1 MAFEGLSEKLQN
13 VFKGLKGKGSL
24 TEADINA
31 AMREVKLALLEADVN
46 FKVVKEFVDSVKQKS
61 LGEEV
66 MASLTPGQQVIKIVN
81 DELTELMGGA
91 GSKLTYSPK
100 GFTVYMMVGLQ
111 GTGKTTTCGKLAN
124 YLKKNGKKPM
134 LCACDI
140 YRPAAIDQLEV
151 VGKAVDTPV
160 FTMRESREPEK
171 IALAAIKEAERKGCN
186 VLIVDTAGRLQ
197 IDEELMEELVRLK
210 GAIKPHEILL
220 VVDALTG
227 QDAVNA
233 AEGFNDRLGID
244 GIIMT
249 KMDGDSRGGAAL
261 SAKKVTGRPVK
272 FVGTGEKFDAL
283 EPFHPER
290 MASRI
295 LGMGDML
302 TLIEKAQ
309 EDYDEQKAQELE
321 KRLRKNQF
329 TLEDFLEQMGQI
341 RKMGGIGKLLGMMP
355 GMNSRAMQNVN
366 VEQSERDFVQMEA
379 IIQSMTREERENP
392 SILNASRRK
401 RIAAGSGQPVSKIN
415 QLVKR
420 YDETRKMMKS
430 FTGKGGAGRMNRMF
444 RGM

>member
-91 GSKLTYSPK
+91 GSKLTFSPK

-272 FVGTGEKFDAL
+272 FVGMGEKFDAL

-355 GMNSRAMQNVN
+355 GMNSKAMQSVN

-401 RIAAGSGQPVSKIN
+401 RISAGSGQPVSKIN

-430 FTGKGGAGRMNRMF
+430 FTGKGGAGRMNRLF